1 MQGLLPAVSPCCW
14 LANLTQKMITVCMAP
29 HGANVCTCMNSRGK
43 GDEKGAHC
51 QCRSRPEKAWSSM
64 RQMLPHSATIIKIV
78 VRRFN
83 AQQRILLRDCCQN
96 WLRQP
101 PGPSPRARG
110 IASKAC
116 MSRRTGRLFG
126 SGRVCHACT
135 CRRSCAMGAVGS
147 HVCSS
152 KGASGVKAGRD
163 TPGKHFFNVKADP
176 CQRRLATLYGH
187 AAKGKGME
195 GQHGIKLRP
204 CLVQRRG
211 DMEWAV

>member
-14 LANLTQKMITVCMAP
+14 LANLTPKMITVCMAP

-78 VRRFN
+78 VCRFN
-83 AQQRILLRDCCQN
+83 AQRILLRDCCQN

-152 KGASGVKAGRD
+152 KGASGVKAGREMLTRQVNTFSMSRL
-163 TPGKHFFNVKADP
+163 TPANEGLQRCTAMQPREKAWKASMASSCDP
-176 CQRRLATLYGH
+176 A
-187 AAKGKGME
+187 
-195 GQHGIKLRP
+195 
-204 CLVQRRG
+204 
-211 DMEWAV
+211 W